1 MAVDRMAEFLSAVE
15 SAKSGKSGG
24 MVVPHRPPRPTLGAT
39 GSDRAQF
46 TAGAFSSPCRCY
58 VCLFRLW
65 ACMCAVLWCWDV
77 SCVLCGG
84 GGVELRRRTLCL
96 ETVFGV
102 GVTFLPRCSCSVAR
116 VAAALAVSL
125 WFLLCVSLCCCPPVP
140 VSSLCLCGFVLPLPL
155 SLCLPS
161 RSPTFPRPWCTFPPA
176 VGAVG
181 RAIHETSVKLTEMTK
196 RQSRGLVASA
206 CPRGSPCS
214 PTRTQWSNT
223 GRCSA
228 TNPTAST
235 S

>member
-96 ETVFGV
+96 RLCSELELLFFRAAVV
-102 GVTFLPRCSCSVAR
+102 QWLEWLP
-116 VAAALAVSL
+116 L
-125 WFLLCVSLCCCPPVP
+125 W
-140 VSSLCLCGFVLPLPL
+140 LCLCGSCCVSVSVVVPL
-155 SLCLPS
+155 SLCRPCVSAALCCPYLFLCVFRLVRPHFHVPGV
-161 RSPTFPRPWCTFPPA
+161 RSPQPWALSAGP
-176 VGAVG
+176 
-181 RAIHETSVKLTEMTK
+181 STK
-196 RQSRGLVASA
+196 HPSSSQK
-206 CPRGSPCS
+206 
-214 PTRTQWSNT
+214 
-223 GRCSA
+223 
-228 TNPTAST
+228 
-235 S
+235 